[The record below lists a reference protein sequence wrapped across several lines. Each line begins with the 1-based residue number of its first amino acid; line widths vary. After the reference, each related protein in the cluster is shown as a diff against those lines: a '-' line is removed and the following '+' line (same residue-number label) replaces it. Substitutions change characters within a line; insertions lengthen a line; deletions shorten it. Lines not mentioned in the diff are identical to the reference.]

1 MNSNPTTNSFPAP
14 AKTGYRLVTLV
25 LFTGGAF
32 LIGLVIAS
40 AAIASSMR
48 ASGTVPASQAEPE
61 VVVET
66 ETVTEEV
73 KVETTPQACVDALDS
88 SDSLMRMFGEAL
100 TISGDAM
107 MDAVNM
113 DWTALD
119 EKTAQLELLTPKVE
133 DERAAYDKASIE
145 CRASVEG

>member
-1 MNSNPTTNSFPAP
+1 MNAPTATKPGIRP
-14 AKTGYRLVTLV
+14 WM
-25 LFTGGAF
+25 LFTAIGITFFVATLFSVGVTSAVNRGISSGG
-32 LIGLVIAS
+32 
-40 AAIASSMR
+40 
-48 ASGTVPASQAEPE
+48 GTTQSPEPE

-133 DERAAYDKASIE
+133 DERAAYDKASTE